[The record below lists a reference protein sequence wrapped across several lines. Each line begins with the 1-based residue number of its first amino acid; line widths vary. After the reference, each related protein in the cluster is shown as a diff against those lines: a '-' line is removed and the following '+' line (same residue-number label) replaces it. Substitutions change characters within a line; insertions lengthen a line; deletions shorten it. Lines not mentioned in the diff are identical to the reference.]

1 MNARADAVARLERR
15 LGYAFKDR
23 ALLEQALTHASV
35 AGLDRN
41 ARHNQV
47 LEFLGDRVI
56 GLFAAERLAELFPE
70 AAEGELTQKLHAL
83 VRKEACA
90 AVAARI
96 ELGDALRMAGSG
108 NRRAGH
114 VRMSILGDAAE
125 ALMAALYLD
134 GGADVARTV
143 FLDLWGQLIAA
154 VDRTTP
160 LDPKTKLQEWAL
172 GLGRPLPAYAI
183 ISRDGPAHRP
193 EFSVSVA
200 VDGCQ
205 PASGK
210 GPSRQAAEMAAA
222 AALLAAQGVS

>member
-1 MNARADAVARLERR
+1 MNTRADAVERLERR

-70 AAEGELTQKLHAL
+70 ATEGELTHKLHAL

-90 AVAARI
+90 EVAARI
-96 ELGDALRMAGSG
+96 GLGEALRMAGSG
-108 NRRAGH
+108 NRRGGQ
-114 VRMSILGDAAE
+114 VRLSILGDAAE

-134 GGADVARTV
+134 GGDAIARTV
-143 FLDLWGQLIAA
+143 FLDLWAEPIAA
-154 VDRTTP
+154 LDKALR
-160 LDPKTKLQEWAL
+160 DPKTRLQAWAL
-172 GLGRPLPAYAI
+172 SLGRPLPAYAI
-183 ISRDGPAHRP
+183 VAREGPAHRP
-193 EFSVSVA
+193 EFLVSVA

-205 PASGK
+205 PATGK

-222 AALLAAQGVS
+222 AALLASQGVV

>member
-1 MNARADAVARLERR
+1 MNSRADAVERLERR
-15 LGYAFKDR
+15 LAYAFKNR

-56 GLFAAERLAELFPE
+56 GLFAAERLAELCPE
-70 AAEGELTQKLHAL
+70 ATEGELTHKLHAL

-90 AVAARI
+90 EVAARI
-96 ELGDALRMAGSG
+96 DLGDALHMAGSG
-108 NRRAGH
+108 NRRGGQ
-114 VRMSILGDAAE
+114 VRLSILGDAAE

-134 GGADVARTV
+134 GGIDVARTV
-143 FLDLWGQLIAA
+143 FLDLWAAPIAA
-154 VDRTTP
+154 LDQTP
-160 LDPKTKLQEWAL
+160 LDPKTRLQTWAL
-172 GLGRPLPAYAI
+172 GLGRPLPAYSI
-183 ISRDGPAHRP
+183 VSKQGPAHRP
-193 EFSVSVA
+193 EFLVSVA

-205 PASGK
+205 PETGK

-222 AALLAAQGVS
+222 AALLARQGVL